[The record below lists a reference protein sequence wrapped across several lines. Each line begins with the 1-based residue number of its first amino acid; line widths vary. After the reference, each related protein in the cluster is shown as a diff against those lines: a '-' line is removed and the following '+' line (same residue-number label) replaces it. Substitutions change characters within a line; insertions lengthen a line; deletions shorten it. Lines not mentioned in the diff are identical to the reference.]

1 MNNLK
6 NLRKAKKL
14 SQAEVA
20 KALGLTRQ
28 ALCNYENDL
37 REPDFA
43 TLQKMSE
50 FFKVSVDFIMDIDN
64 STNFTETTPSETPL
78 TDGEKALLDLFKR
91 VPSEQQALVL
101 EMIKVALQT
110 SK

>member
-6 NLRKAKKL
+6 ILRQERKL
-14 SQAEVA
+14 SQQTIA
-20 KALGLTRQ
+20 KAVGLTRQ
-28 ALCNYENDL
+28 ALCNYENGL

-43 TLQKMSE
+43 TLQKLSE
-50 FFKVSVDFIMDIDN
+50 YFGVSIDYILGN
-64 STNFTETTPSETPL
+64 TDVRTVLPSETPL

-91 VPSEQQALVL
+91 VPQEQQALVL

>member
-6 NLRKAKKL
+6 KLRKERNLKQDDLA
-14 SQAEVA
+14 QIV
-20 KALGLTRQ
+20 GTTR
-28 ALCNYENDL
+28 AGYGHYENGL

-43 TLQKMSE
+43 SLQKLSE
-50 FFKVSVDFIMDIDN
+50 YFGVSIDYILGN
-64 STNFTETTPSETPL
+64 TDVRTVLPGETPL

-91 VPSEQQALVL
+91 VPQEQQALVL

>member
-6 NLRKAKKL
+6 NLRKEKGE
-14 SQAEVA
+14 SQLTVAEA
-20 KALGLTRQ
+20 IGLTRS
-28 ALCNYENDL
+28 AYCNYENGL
-37 REPDFA
+37 REPDFN
-43 TLQKMSE
+43 TLQKLSE
-50 FFKVSVDFIMDIDN
+50 YFGVSIDYILGN
-64 STNFTETTPSETPL
+64 TDVRTVLPSETPL

-91 VPSEQQALVL
+91 VPQEQQALVL

>member
-6 NLRKAKKL
+6 NLRKEKGEK
-14 SQAEVA
+14 QETVAEAV
-20 KALGLTRQ
+20 GLTRS
-28 ALCNYENDL
+28 AYSHYENGL
-37 REPDFA
+37 REPELA
-43 TLQKMSE
+43 TLQKLSE
-50 FFKVSVDFIMDIDN
+50 YFGVSIDYILGN
-64 STNFTETTPSETPL
+64 TDVRTVLPGETPL

-91 VPSEQQALVL
+91 VPQEQQALVL

>member
-1 MNNLK
+1 MNKLYE
-6 NLRKAKKL
+6 LRKEKGLTQA
-14 SQAEVA
+14 QVAEVI
-20 KALGLTRQ
+20 GCTYQ
-28 ALCNYENDL
+28 AFQRYEKGL

-43 TLQKMSE
+43 TLQKLSE
-50 FFKVSVDFIMDIDN
+50 YFGVSIDYILGN
-64 STNFTETTPSETPL
+64 TDVRTVLPGETPL

-91 VPSEQQALVL
+91 VPQEQQALVL

>member
-64 STNFTETTPSETPL
+64 STNFTETTPGETPL
-78 TDGEKALLDLFKR
+78 TDGEKALLELFNQ
-91 VPSEQQALVL
+91 VPKEQQQLVVDL
-101 EMIKVALQT
+101 VAVAL
-110 SK
+110 KNLK

>member
-1 MNNLK
+1 MNKLLE
-6 NLRKAKKL
+6 LRKEKGVRQIDIANFL
-14 SQAEVA
+14 EVS
-20 KALGLTRQ
+20 KQ
-28 ALCNYENDL
+28 CYSNYEKGL

-43 TLQKMSE
+43 TLQKLSE
-50 FFKVSVDFIMDIDN
+50 YFGVSIDYILGN
-64 STNFTETTPSETPL
+64 TDVRTVLPGETPL

-91 VPSEQQALVL
+91 VPQEQQSLVL